1 MTGVYKMM
9 LVARI
14 RKNNITLIGKI
25 LGILRARK
33 NCAHYSHN
41 HSRPN
46 YEERVLFSKFQK
58 YLRIT
63 LSDDTLT
70 Q

>member
-9 LVARI
+9 LVTRI

-25 LGILRARK
+25 LGIFRARK

-41 HSRPN
+41 HSRSN
-46 YEERVLFSKFQK
+46 YECKKREYYFPNFKS
-58 YLRIT
+58 I
-63 LSDDTLT
+63 
-70 Q
+70 

>member
-33 NCAHYSHN
+33 NCAHYSHI

-46 YEERVLFSKFQK
+46 YKCKKREYHFPNFKS
-58 YLRIT
+58 I
-63 LSDDTLT
+63 
-70 Q
+70 

>member
-25 LGILRARK
+25 LGNLRVRK
-33 NCAHYSHN
+33 NCAHYSHI

-46 YEERVLFSKFQK
+46 YECKKREYHFPNFKS
-58 YLRIT
+58 I
-63 LSDDTLT
+63 
-70 Q
+70 